1 MTVSQ
6 IQPMGVGELLDRSF
20 QVLRQHIGPLF
31 ITALIGTAPYVIVMA
46 GAMTPAAADGSGES
60 VAAAMIIVGAVVL
73 MFLTTA
79 IVWGALAHQV
89 EAALA
94 GRPVTVGD
102 GLRNGLRHM
111 WRLIGAGLG
120 AYFLLMGLMVPGA
133 LIGFAAAFFG
143 GQVAGG
149 GVAGVVL
156 TVLAFAIPL
165 GLAVVVWTAL
175 TFLVLPAVVIEG
187 AGPIKGL
194 RRGNQ
199 LAKGGRL
206 RVFLTA
212 LVSYV
217 VILLP
222 TAGLPF
228 LFGVG
233 AEFWAPEVAGT
244 VASTR
249 LYLANGAVLLAGG
262 VTTPFLVAVMVHSY
276 YDRRVRREGYD
287 VELMSPMVAT
297 EA

>member
-1 MTVSQ
+1 MTVPQ
-6 IQPMGVGELLDRSF
+6 IQPMGVGEILDRSF
-20 QVLRQHIGPLF
+20 QVLRQHVGPLF
-31 ITALIGTAPYVIVMA
+31 ITALIGTAPYVILLA
-46 GAMTPAAADGSGES
+46 GAMTPASVDGAAES
-60 VAAAMIIVGAVVL
+60 VAGGFIIMGAL
-73 MFLTTA
+73 LLLFLTTA

-102 GLRNGLRHM
+102 GLRSGVRHM

-120 AYFLLMGLMVPGA
+120 AYFLLMAVIVPGI
-133 LIGFAAAFFG
+133 LIGFAAAFVG
-143 GQVAGG
+143 EAVLGG
-149 GVAGVVL
+149 GVGAMVFTAIAFLVP
-156 TVLAFAIPL
+156 LA
-165 GLAVVVWTAL
+165 LAAVFWTAL

-194 RRGNQ
+194 VRGNR

-217 VILLP
+217 VIVLP
-222 TAGLPF
+222 TLGLPF

-249 LYLANGAVLLAGG
+249 LYLANGAVFLAGG

-287 VELMSPMVAT
+287 VELMSPLVAT